1 MQAHLRFTAPRTHNG
16 AALAQFAPA
25 CPHSRAHRMIR
36 RAALVPNVT
45 RG

>member
-16 AALAQFAPA
+16 AALAQFAPH
-25 CPHSRAHRMIR
+25 CRRSRTHRIIR